1 MMSGFVRTEIKQFM
15 DCFLPVPVTGQLTGD
30 CWGAEHVLPRDQDN
44 GLEDKVLEDP
54 AITGKVNYTYWDGT
68 ILYDK
73 DGCGKYHMFASR
85 WDEADGFEKV
95 NGTGGWSG
103 SLAVEAVSD
112 HLYGP
117 YDQKERLLWPDSLG
131 GLGHNV
137 YVFRLREDDPAGA
150 YAAIASD
157 TRPGDLFTTDNL
169 DEQKWT

>member
-73 DGCGKYHMFASR
+73 DGCFGRTAWEGWDIMSMYSVSGKMTLQERTPLLQVIHVREIFLPRIIWMK
-85 WDEADGFEKV
+85 G
-95 NGTGGWSG
+95 NGRTG
-103 SLAVEAVSD
+103 VC
-112 HLYGP
+112 
-117 YDQKERLLWPDSLG
+117 
-131 GLGHNV
+131 
-137 YVFRLREDDPAGA
+137 
-150 YAAIASD
+150 
-157 TRPGDLFTTDNL
+157 
-169 DEQKWT
+169 

>member
-73 DGCGKYHMFASR
+73 DGCANIICSPAAGMRRTVLKRSMGQEDGAAPWRSR
-85 WDEADGFEKV
+85 
-95 NGTGGWSG
+95 
-103 SLAVEAVSD
+103 
-112 HLYGP
+112 
-117 YDQKERLLWPDSLG
+117 R
-131 GLGHNV
+131 
-137 YVFRLREDDPAGA
+137 
-150 YAAIASD
+150 
-157 TRPGDLFTTDNL
+157 
-169 DEQKWT
+169 